1 MVCFVWLAQLI
12 GPSFLAGVLA
22 LFLSV
27 PCQAMVLKIYFKA
40 QMERLKVT
48 DQRVKLTNEMVQGM
62 RVVKMYA
69 WEKTIGAPCRRR
81 HTTMRFEPAASATNL

>member
-1 MVCFVWLAQLI
+1 MARL
-12 GPSFLAGVLA
+12 
-22 LFLSV
+22 
-27 PCQAMVLKIYFKA
+27 
-40 QMERLKVT
+40 QMT

-81 HTTMRFEPAASATNL
+81 HTTLRFEPAASATNL